1 MQKSLFGSLVATTV
15 STLLAGQVA
24 FAGEKKAE
32 DKAKDAKASKAAGHC
47 VSNSCG
53 GHVVKADGSKS
64 TNSCKGQKVE
74 GVTKEECTKDGKGT
88 WK

>member
-1 MQKSLFGSLVATTV
+1 MEKSLFGTLVCGTL

-24 FAGEKKAE
+24 FGNEHKAEKKAD
-32 DKAKDAKASKAAGHC
+32 DKKPAGHC

-74 GVTKEECTKDGKGT
+74 GVTKEECTKNGKGT